1 MKTSSGGRSQGEAD
15 VHRAVSAQGLACAD
29 VTDALGRLHRH
40 RAHITG
46 LVSPVPTRRLFG
58 RVVTISFFPACAE
71 RLGPEKFDFGILFDQ
86 AVRGATADP
95 AHTVLVMTSNG
106 HTDTSLAGGTK
117 LSRLTNVGLAGVLT
131 DGRLR
136 DFDELAQERTRRG
149 ARGKPSPGVGARS
162 RRSKRT
168 SPSCSAESV
177 YFQDSTS
184 SATHPEPCSFPKP
197 TSTTSSKPR
206 SRSEETT
213 HISAPGLRERVSTT
227 HRGPSGDPP
236 GLRSGDGGR

>member
-136 DFDELAQERTRRG
+136 DFDELAQEPYAAWCSGEAVAWGGGEVTPFQANVPIVLG
-149 ARGKPSPGVGARS
+149 GVGVFPGQYVFCDSSGAVFIPEADIDNVLETAQQIRRDDAYFRTGIAREGVDDTQ
-162 RRSKRT
+162 R
-168 SPSCSAESV
+168 AE
-177 YFQDSTS
+177 
-184 SATHPEPCSFPKP
+184 
-197 TSTTSSKPR
+197 R
-206 SRSEETT
+206 
-213 HISAPGLRERVSTT
+213 
-227 HRGPSGDPP
+227 
-236 GLRSGDGGR
+236 